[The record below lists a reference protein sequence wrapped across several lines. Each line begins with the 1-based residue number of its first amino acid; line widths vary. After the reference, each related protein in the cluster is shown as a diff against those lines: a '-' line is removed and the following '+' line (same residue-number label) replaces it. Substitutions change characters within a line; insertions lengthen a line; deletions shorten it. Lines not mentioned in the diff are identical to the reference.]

1 MKSLYKMWKTT
12 KKARENKE
20 DYIRKFNEG
29 GKSFSNIK
37 CAFNANILINK
48 SGVLYNT
55 KITSEYFFIPIQ
67 NIKKVQ
73 VKTDEE
79 LSKHVIDNKI
89 PLIGDLNLPRNV
101 HFFLIIN
108 YTENNI
114 ELEKTIESKMANL
127 GVTSILKAR
136 QQYNEDHPKCKK
148 RLLKRKHNKLGAVF
162 MNLKGKVAIVTGASR
177 GIGKG
182 IAIELAK
189 AGACVVINYKSNDEA
204 AEKTLQEI
212 RELGA
217 YALKIKG
224 DVSDYEFSKQLIKT
238 TVEKLGKIDIL
249 INNAGISKVGLF
261 MDASPVEWDNILNV
275 NLKGTINCS
284 HSVVKEMIN
293 QKSGIIINISS
304 MWGNVGASCEVIYS
318 ASKGAINSFTK
329 ALAKE
334 LAPSNIRVNAI
345 APGVIDTEMNAWLS
359 LEERKSL
366 IDEIPMMKVG
376 EVQDVG
382 MLVTFLASENSK
394 YITGQVITIDGGMQ

>member
-1 MKSLYKMWKTT
+1 
-12 KKARENKE
+12 
-20 DYIRKFNEG
+20 
-29 GKSFSNIK
+29 
-37 CAFNANILINK
+37 
-48 SGVLYNT
+48 
-55 KITSEYFFIPIQ
+55 
-67 NIKKVQ
+67 
-73 VKTDEE
+73 
-79 LSKHVIDNKI
+79 
-89 PLIGDLNLPRNV
+89 
-101 HFFLIIN
+101 
-108 YTENNI
+108 
-114 ELEKTIESKMANL
+114 
-127 GVTSILKAR
+127 
-136 QQYNEDHPKCKK
+136 
-148 RLLKRKHNKLGAVF
+148 

-189 AGACVVINYKSNDEA
+189 AGACVVINYKSNDKA
-204 AEKTLQEI
+204 AEKTLKEI

-224 DVSDYEFSKQLIKT
+224 DISDYEFSKHLIKI

-261 MDASPVEWDNILNV
+261 MDVSPEEWDNIINV

-284 HSVVKEMIN
+284 HNAVKEMIK
-293 QKSGIIINISS
+293 QKSGSIINISS
-304 MWGNVGASCEVIYS
+304 MWGSVGASCEVIYS

-345 APGVIDTEMNAWLS
+345 APGVIDTEMNSWLS
-359 LEERKSL
+359 SEERKSL
-366 IDEIPMMKVG
+366 ASEIPMMKFG

-394 YITGQVITIDGGMQ
+394 YITGQVITIDGGMI

>member
-1 MKSLYKMWKTT
+1 
-12 KKARENKE
+12 
-20 DYIRKFNEG
+20 
-29 GKSFSNIK
+29 
-37 CAFNANILINK
+37 
-48 SGVLYNT
+48 
-55 KITSEYFFIPIQ
+55 
-67 NIKKVQ
+67 
-73 VKTDEE
+73 
-79 LSKHVIDNKI
+79 
-89 PLIGDLNLPRNV
+89 
-101 HFFLIIN
+101 
-108 YTENNI
+108 
-114 ELEKTIESKMANL
+114 
-127 GVTSILKAR
+127 
-136 QQYNEDHPKCKK
+136 
-148 RLLKRKHNKLGAVF
+148 

-204 AEKTLQEI
+204 AEKTFQEI

-224 DVSDYEFSKQLIKT
+224 DVSNYEFSKDMIKT

-261 MDASPVEWDNILNV
+261 MDATPEEWDNILNV

-284 HSVVKEMIN
+284 HSAVKEMIK
-293 QKSGIIINISS
+293 QKSGSIINISS
-304 MWGNVGASCEVIYS
+304 MWGDVGASCEVIYS

-345 APGVIDTEMNAWLS
+345 APGVIDTEMNGWLTEGERIS
-359 LEERKSL
+359 LAN
-366 IDEIPMMKVG
+366 EIPMMKFG
-376 EVQDVG
+376 EVRDVG
-382 MLVTFLASENSK
+382 MLVTFLASESSK

>member
-1 MKSLYKMWKTT
+1 
-12 KKARENKE
+12 
-20 DYIRKFNEG
+20 
-29 GKSFSNIK
+29 
-37 CAFNANILINK
+37 
-48 SGVLYNT
+48 
-55 KITSEYFFIPIQ
+55 
-67 NIKKVQ
+67 
-73 VKTDEE
+73 
-79 LSKHVIDNKI
+79 
-89 PLIGDLNLPRNV
+89 
-101 HFFLIIN
+101 
-108 YTENNI
+108 
-114 ELEKTIESKMANL
+114 
-127 GVTSILKAR
+127 
-136 QQYNEDHPKCKK
+136 
-148 RLLKRKHNKLGAVF
+148 
-162 MNLKGKVAIVTGASR
+162 MNLKGKVAIVTGGSR

-284 HSVVKEMIN
+284 HSVVKEMIK

-345 APGVIDTEMNAWLS
+345 APGVINTEMNAWLS
-359 LEERKSL
+359 TEERRAL
-366 IDEIPMMKVG
+366 TAEIPMMKFG
-376 EVQDVG
+376 EVRDVG